1 MRGLEGDRSA
11 ETHVPPRVVESGM
24 LVRDVMATDVAT
36 VAVDATL
43 REAAGVMLERGI
55 GSVVVV
61 TGSPPRKTGIVTD
74 SDLKRAMYETDAA
87 LSSLAV
93 RDYMSQPLVTVDGDA
108 SLSNAVETMRAE
120 RVKHLVVTDAMSL
133 EGVVTATDVATAHD
147 EVVSEIRNIDS
158 RKPNW
163 SD

>member
-1 MRGLEGDRSA
+1 
-11 ETHVPPRVVESGM
+11 M
-24 LVRDVMATDVAT
+24 LVRDVMESDVAT
-36 VAVDATL
+36 VDADASL
-43 REAAGVMLERGI
+43 REAVAVMLRRGI
-55 GSVVVV
+55 GSVVAT

-74 SDLKRAMYETDAA
+74 TDVKRAAYESDAP
-87 LSSLAV
+87 LSSLVV
-93 RDYMSQPLVTVDGDA
+93 REHMSQPLVTVDGDA
-108 SLSNAVETMRAE
+108 SLSTAVETMRAE

-147 EVVSEIRNIDS
+147 EVVSEVRNIDS